1 MRWDYGSVY
10 KSIRKSKHLS
20 QEQICGDYLNRTTLV
35 RFEKNQTI
43 PSYEL
48 MRFLLKQVDMTFE
61 EFEYLCN
68 YYQPSQR
75 QQLLY
80 DIDNLRNPT
89 TKTMEDLIKRCQD
102 HLKKEPNDIPIH
114 RKCLLLETVVAVRKS
129 SSITQLSDEAET
141 LSKLLWSELERYDNW
156 YHNDIILVGTLLS
169 KISSLD
175 SLEETANLLLKR
187 LEKYKDYKR
196 IQPTILSYY
205 QSLSYFFLEQRQYNK
220 STFFATKLMELA
232 KQEKRYDQLARAYV
246 YLGIA
251 QNKQELI
258 DKGLQ
263 ILELTDE
270 QSLLD
275 NLQFLIKQHQT
286 EAGQKVQTRFS

>member
-10 KSIRKSKHLS
+10 REIRKSKHLS
-20 QEQICGDYLNRTTLV
+20 QEQICGDYLNRATLS
-35 RFEKNQTI
+35 RFEKNQNI

-68 YYQPSQR
+68 YYQSSQR

-80 DIDNLRNPT
+80 DIDNLKNPT
-89 TKTMEDLIKRCQD
+89 TQTMEDLIQRCQS
-102 HLKKEPNDIPIH
+102 HLKKEPNDVPVH

-141 LSKLLWSELERYDNW
+141 LSKLLWSQLEGYNNW

-196 IQPTILSYY
+196 IQPTILSHY
-205 QSLSYFFLEQRQYNK
+205 QSLSYFFLEQRQYSK
-220 STFFATKLMELA
+220 STFFATKLMDLA

-246 YLGIA
+246 YLGLA
-251 QNKQELI
+251 QNKQELVE
-258 DKGLQ
+258 KGLQ

-270 QSLLD
+270 QALLD

-286 EAGQKVQTRFS
+286 D

>member
-89 TKTMEDLIKRCQD
+89 TKTMENLIKRCYN
-102 HLKKEPNDIPIH
+102 HLKKEPDDGPIR
-114 RKCLLLETVVAVRKS
+114 RKCQLLETVVAIRNS
-129 SSITQLSDEAET
+129 TSFNQLSEEAKT

-196 IQPTILSYY
+196 IQPTILSFY
-205 QSLSYFFLEQRQYNK
+205 QQLSLFTLEQKQYSK
-220 STFFATKLMELA
+220 STFFATKLMDLA

-251 QNKQELI
+251 QNNQELI

-270 QSLLD
+270 KRLVD

-286 EAGQKVQTRFS
+286 D

>member
-10 KSIRKSKHLS
+10 KSIRKSKRLS

-220 STFFATKLMELA
+220 STFFATKLMDLA

-270 QSLLD
+270 KRLVD

-286 EAGQKVQTRFS
+286 D

>member
-10 KSIRKSKHLS
+10 REIRKSKHLS
-20 QEQICGDYLNRTTLV
+20 QEQICGDYINRTTLS
-35 RFEKNQTI
+35 RFEKNQNI

-89 TKTMEDLIKRCQD
+89 TKMMEDLINRCHD
-102 HLKKEPNDIPIH
+102 HLKKEPNDGPIR
-114 RKCLLLETVVAVRKS
+114 RKCQLLETVVAVRNS
-129 SSITQLSDEAET
+129 TSFNQLSEEAET

-196 IQPTILSYY
+196 IQPTILSFY
-205 QSLSYFFLEQRQYNK
+205 QQLSLFILEQKQYSK

-232 KQEKRYDQLARAYV
+232 KQEKRYDQLARAYI

-270 QSLLD
+270 QALLD

-286 EAGQKVQTRFS
+286 D

>member
-10 KSIRKSKHLS
+10 KSIRKSKRLS
-20 QEQICGDYLNRTTLV
+20 QEQVCGDFINRTTLV

-89 TKTMEDLIKRCQD
+89 TKMMEDLIKRCHD
-102 HLKKEPNDIPIH
+102 HLNKEPNDIPIH

-220 STFFATKLMELA
+220 STFFATKLMDLA
-232 KQEKRYDQLARAYV
+232 KQEKRYDQLSRAYV

-270 QSLLD
+270 KRIVD

-286 EAGQKVQTRFS
+286 D

>member
-48 MRFLLKQVDMTFE
+48 MRFLLKQVDMSFE

-89 TKTMEDLIKRCQD
+89 TKTMENLINRCHN
-102 HLKKEPNDIPIH
+102 HLKKEPDDGPIR
-114 RKCLLLETVVAVRKS
+114 RKCQLLETVVAVRKS
-129 SSITQLSDEAET
+129 TTFNQLSDEAEV
-141 LSKLLWSELERYDNW
+141 LSKLLWSQLEGYDNW
-156 YHNDIILVGTLLS
+156 YHSDIILVGTLLS
-169 KISSLD
+169 HIISLD
-175 SLEETANLLLKR
+175 NC
-187 LEKYKDYKR
+187 
-196 IQPTILSYY
+196 
-205 QSLSYFFLEQRQYNK
+205 
-220 STFFATKLMELA
+220 
-232 KQEKRYDQLARAYV
+232 
-246 YLGIA
+246 
-251 QNKQELI
+251 
-258 DKGLQ
+258 
-263 ILELTDE
+263 
-270 QSLLD
+270 
-275 NLQFLIKQHQT
+275 
-286 EAGQKVQTRFS
+286 

>member
-220 STFFATKLMELA
+220 STFFATKLMDLA

-251 QNKQELI
+251 QNKQELVE
-258 DKGLQ
+258 KGLQ

-270 QSLLD
+270 KRLVD
-275 NLQFLIKQHQT
+275 NLQFLIKQH
-286 EAGQKVQTRFS
+286 

>member
-1 MRWDYGSVY
+1 MRWDYGSIY
-10 KSIRKSKHLS
+10 KSIRKSKRLS
-20 QEQICGDYLNRTTLV
+20 QEQVCGDFINRTTLS

-89 TKTMEDLIKRCQD
+89 TKMMEDLIKRCHD
-102 HLKKEPNDIPIH
+102 HLKKEPDDGPIR
-114 RKCLLLETVVAVRKS
+114 RKCQLLETVVAIRKS
-129 SSITQLSDEAET
+129 TSFNQLSEEAET

-156 YHNDIILVGTLLS
+156 YHNDILLVGTLLS
-169 KISSLD
+169 HIISLD

-205 QSLSYFFLEQRQYNK
+205 QSLSYFFLEQKQYSK

-246 YLGIA
+246 YLGLA
-251 QNKQELI
+251 ENKQELI

-270 QSLLD
+270 KRLID

-286 EAGQKVQTRFS
+286 D

>member
-10 KSIRKSKHLS
+10 REIRKSKHLS
-20 QEQICGDYLNRTTLV
+20 QEQICGDCINRTTLV
-35 RFEKNQTI
+35 RFEKNQNI

-89 TKTMEDLIKRCQD
+89 TQTMEDLIQRCQS
-102 HLKKEPNDIPIH
+102 HLKKEPNDVPIH

-220 STFFATKLMELA
+220 STFFATKLMDLA

-251 QNKQELI
+251 QNKQELVE
-258 DKGLQ
+258 KGLQ

-270 QSLLD
+270 KRLVD
-275 NLQFLIKQHQT
+275 NLKKLIKQHQT
-286 EAGQKVQTRFS
+286 D

>member
-1 MRWDYGSVY
+1 MRWDYGSIY

-20 QEQICGDYLNRTTLV
+20 QEQICGDFINRTTLV

-220 STFFATKLMELA
+220 STFFATKLMDLA

-251 QNKQELI
+251 QNKQELVE
-258 DKGLQ
+258 KGLQ

-270 QSLLD
+270 QSLFD

-286 EAGQKVQTRFS
+286 D

>member
-20 QEQICGDYLNRTTLV
+20 QEQVCGDFINRTTLV

-80 DIDNLRNPT
+80 DIDNLKNPT
-89 TKTMEDLIKRCQD
+89 TKMMEDLINRCHD
-102 HLKKEPNDIPIH
+102 HLMKEPSDIPIQ
-114 RKCLLLETVVAVRKS
+114 RKCHLLETVVAIRKS
-129 SSITQLSDEAET
+129 SSITQFSDEAGA
-141 LSKLLWSELERYDNW
+141 LSKLLWSQLEQYDNW

-169 KISSLD
+169 HTLSHDVIEDTAKLI
-175 SLEETANLLLKR
+175 LER
-187 LEKYKDYKR
+187 LEKYRDYKR
-196 IQPTILSYY
+196 IQPTILSFY
-205 QSLSYFFLEQRQYNK
+205 QQLALFSLEQKQYSK

-232 KQEKRYDQLARAYV
+232 KKEKRYDQLARAYV
-246 YLGIA
+246 YLGLA
-251 QNKQELI
+251 ENKQELI

-270 QSLLD
+270 KGLVD
-275 NLQFLIKQHQT
+275 NLQSLIKQHQT
-286 EAGQKVQTRFS
+286 D

>member
-10 KSIRKSKHLS
+10 REIRKSKHLS
-20 QEQICGDYLNRTTLV
+20 QEQICGDYLNRATLS
-35 RFEKNQTI
+35 RFEKNQNI

-80 DIDNLRNPT
+80 DIDNLKNPT
-89 TKTMEDLIKRCQD
+89 TQTMEDLIQRCQS
-102 HLKKEPNDIPIH
+102 HLKKEPNDVPIH

-141 LSKLLWSELERYDNW
+141 LSKLLWSELERCDNW
-156 YHNDIILVGTLLS
+156 YHNDIILVGTLLY

-196 IQPTILSYY
+196 IQPTILSFY
-205 QSLSYFFLEQRQYNK
+205 QQLSLFTLEQKQYSK
-220 STFFATKLMELA
+220 STFFATKLMDLA

-263 ILELTDE
+263 ILELTE
-270 QSLLD
+270 EKRLVD

-286 EAGQKVQTRFS
+286 D

>member
-10 KSIRKSKHLS
+10 KSIRKSKRLS
-20 QEQICGDYLNRTTLV
+20 QEQICGDYLNRSTLV

-68 YYQPSQR
+68 YYHPSQR

-89 TKTMEDLIKRCQD
+89 TKTMENLINRCHN
-102 HLKKEPNDIPIH
+102 HLKKEPDDGPIR
-114 RKCLLLETVVAVRKS
+114 RKCQLLETVVAVRNS
-129 SSITQLSDEAET
+129 TSFNQLSEEADSF
-141 LSKLLWSELERYDNW
+141 SKLLWSELEGYDNW
-156 YHNDIILVGTLLS
+156 YHNDIILVGTLLP

-175 SLEETANLLLKR
+175 SLEETANLLLRR
-187 LEKYKDYKR
+187 LEKYKDYKK
-196 IQPTILSYY
+196 IQPTILSHYR
-205 QSLSYFFLEQRQYNK
+205 SLSYFFLEQRQYSK
-220 STFFATKLMELA
+220 ATFFATKLMELA

-251 QNKQELI
+251 QNKQELVE
-258 DKGLQ
+258 KGLQ

-270 QSLLD
+270 KRLVD

-286 EAGQKVQTRFS
+286 D

>member
-10 KSIRKSKHLS
+10 KSIRKSKRLS
-20 QEQICGDYLNRTTLV
+20 QEQVCGDYINRSTLV

-102 HLKKEPNDIPIH
+102 HLKKEPDDGPIR
-114 RKCLLLETVVAVRKS
+114 RKCQLLKTVVAVRNS
-129 SSITQLSDEAET
+129 TSFNQLSEEAET

-156 YHNDIILVGTLLS
+156 YHNDILLVGTLLS
-169 KISSLD
+169 HIISLD
-175 SLEETANLLLKR
+175 TLEETANLLLKR

-196 IQPTILSYY
+196 IQPTILSFY
-205 QSLSYFFLEQRQYNK
+205 QQLSLFTLEQKQYSK
-220 STFFATKLMELA
+220 STFFATKLMDLA

-270 QSLLD
+270 QALLD

-286 EAGQKVQTRFS
+286 D

>member
-20 QEQICGDYLNRTTLV
+20 QEQICGDYLNRSTLV
-35 RFEKNQTI
+35 RFEKNQNI

-89 TKTMEDLIKRCQD
+89 TKTMENLINRCQD
-102 HLKKEPNDIPIH
+102 HLKNEPNDIPIH
-114 RKCLLLETVVAVRKS
+114 KKCLLLETVVAVRKS

-220 STFFATKLMELA
+220 STFFATKLMDLA

-251 QNKQELI
+251 QNKQELVE
-258 DKGLQ
+258 KGLQ

-270 QSLLD
+270 KRLVD

-286 EAGQKVQTRFS
+286 D

>member
-10 KSIRKSKHLS
+10 REIRKSKHLS
-20 QEQICGDYLNRTTLV
+20 QEQVCGDYLNRTTLV

-68 YYQPSQR
+68 YFQPSQR

-89 TKTMEDLIKRCQD
+89 TKTMENLVKRC
-102 HLKKEPNDIPIH
+102 HNYLKKEPDDGPIR
-114 RKCLLLETVVAVRKS
+114 RKCQLLETVVAVRNS
-129 SSITQLSDEAET
+129 TSFNQLSEEAET

-169 KISSLD
+169 HILSLD
-175 SLEETANLLLKR
+175 VIEDTAKLILER

-196 IQPTILSYY
+196 IQPTILSFY
-205 QSLSYFFLEQRQYNK
+205 QQLSLFTLEQKQYSQ

-270 QSLLD
+270 KGLVD
-275 NLQFLIKQHQT
+275 NLQFLIKQYQT
-286 EAGQKVQTRFS
+286 D

>member
-20 QEQICGDYLNRTTLV
+20 QEQICGDYINRTTLV
-35 RFEKNQTI
+35 RFEKNQNI

-89 TKTMEDLIKRCQD
+89 TKTMEDLIKRCQN
-102 HLKKEPNDIPIH
+102 HLKKEPNDVPIH
-114 RKCLLLETVVAVRKS
+114 RKCLLLKTVVAVRKS
-129 SSITQLSDEAET
+129 SSIIQLSEEAET

-169 KISSLD
+169 KISSFD
-175 SLEETANLLLKR
+175 TLEETANLLLKR

-196 IQPTILSYY
+196 IQPTILSFY
-205 QSLSYFFLEQRQYNK
+205 QQLSLFTLEQKQYSQ
-220 STFFATKLMELA
+220 STFFATKLMDLA

-251 QNKQELI
+251 QNKQELVE
-258 DKGLQ
+258 KGSQ

-270 QSLLD
+270 KRLVD
-275 NLQFLIKQHQT
+275 NLKSLIKQHQT
-286 EAGQKVQTRFS
+286 D

>member
-10 KSIRKSKHLS
+10 KSIRKSKRLS

-89 TKTMEDLIKRCQD
+89 TKMMENLIKRCQD
-102 HLKKEPNDIPIH
+102 HLNKEPDDGPIR
-114 RKCLLLETVVAVRKS
+114 RKCQLLETVVAIRNS
-129 SSITQLSDEAET
+129 TSFNQLSEEAET

-175 SLEETANLLLKR
+175 SLEETTNLLLKR

-205 QSLSYFFLEQRQYNK
+205 QSLSYFFLEQKQYNK
-220 STFFATKLMELA
+220 STFFATKLMDLA

-258 DKGLQ
+258 DKGLH
-263 ILELTDE
+263 ILEWTDE
-270 QSLLD
+270 QTLLD
-275 NLQFLIKQHQT
+275 NLKSLIKQHQT
-286 EAGQKVQTRFS
+286 D

>member
-10 KSIRKSKHLS
+10 KSIRKSKRLS
-20 QEQICGDYLNRTTLV
+20 QEQVCGDYINRTTLS
-35 RFEKNQTI
+35 RFEKNQNI

-220 STFFATKLMELA
+220 STFFATKLMDLA

-251 QNKQELI
+251 QNKQELVE
-258 DKGLQ
+258 KGLQ

-270 QSLLD
+270 KRLVD
-275 NLQFLIKQHQT
+275 NLKKLIKQHQT
-286 EAGQKVQTRFS
+286 D

>member
-10 KSIRKSKHLS
+10 REIRKSKHLS
-20 QEQICGDYLNRTTLV
+20 QEQICGKYINRTTLV

-80 DIDNLRNPT
+80 DIDNLRTPT
-89 TKTMEDLIKRCQD
+89 TQKMVDLIKRCHE
-102 HLKKEPNDIPIH
+102 HLSKEHDDIPVH
-114 RKCLLLETVVAVRKS
+114 RRCLILETIVSARTNTV
-129 SSITQLSDEAET
+129 LET
-141 LSKLLWSELERYDNW
+141 SHHKPAQYLWSQIIDNENW
-156 YHNDIILVGTLLS
+156 YYNDIIIVGSLLHTLPVDTVE
-169 KISSLD
+169 KTCD
-175 SLEETANLLLKR
+175 LLLKR
-187 LEKYKDYKR
+187 LEKYHDFKR
-196 IQPTILSYY
+196 IKPSILSQYQFLSYY
-205 QSLSYFFLEQRQYNK
+205 FLDWKKKEKAR
-220 STFFATKLMELA
+220 FFATKLMELA

-246 YLGIA
+246 YLGLA
-251 QNKQELI
+251 ENKQELI

-270 QSLLD
+270 QHILTSIKS
-275 NLQFLIKQHQT
+275 LIKQHQT
-286 EAGQKVQTRFS
+286 D

>member
-205 QSLSYFFLEQRQYNK
+205 QSLSYFFLEQTQYSK
-220 STFFATKLMELA
+220 STFFATKLMDLA

-251 QNKQELI
+251 QNKQELVE
-258 DKGLQ
+258 KGLQ

-270 QSLLD
+270 KRLVD

-286 EAGQKVQTRFS
+286 D

>member
-10 KSIRKSKHLS
+10 REIRKSKHLS
-20 QEQICGDYLNRTTLV
+20 QEQICGKYINRTTLV

-80 DIDNLRNPT
+80 DIDNLKNPT
-89 TKTMEDLIKRCQD
+89 TNTMEDLIKRCHD
-102 HLKKEPNDIPIH
+102 HLKKESDDVPIH

-141 LSKLLWSELERYDNW
+141 LSKLLWSQLEGCDNW
-156 YHNDIILVGTLLS
+156 YHNDIILVGTFLP
-169 KISSLD
+169 KVFSLD
-175 SLEETANLLLKR
+175 TLEETANLLLKR

-196 IQPTILSYY
+196 IQPTILSFY
-205 QSLSYFFLEQRQYNK
+205 QQLALFTIEQKQYGK
-220 STFFATKLMELA
+220 STFLATKLMELA

-246 YLGIA
+246 YLGLA
-251 QNKQELI
+251 ENKQELI

-270 QSLLD
+270 QHILTSIKS
-275 NLQFLIKQHQT
+275 LIKQYQT
-286 EAGQKVQTRFS
+286 D

>member
-10 KSIRKSKHLS
+10 KSIRKSKRLS
-20 QEQICGDYLNRTTLV
+20 QEQVCGDFINRTTLV

-89 TKTMEDLIKRCQD
+89 TKMMEDLINRCHD
-102 HLKKEPNDIPIH
+102 HLKKEPNDGPIR
-114 RKCLLLETVVAVRKS
+114 RKCQLLETVVAVRNRTS
-129 SSITQLSDEAET
+129 FNQLSEEAET

-196 IQPTILSYY
+196 IQPTILSFY
-205 QSLSYFFLEQRQYNK
+205 QQLSLFTLEQKQYSK

-246 YLGIA
+246 YLGLA
-251 QNKQELI
+251 ENKQGLI

-270 QSLLD
+270 KRLVD
-275 NLQFLIKQHQT
+275 NLKKLIKQHQT
-286 EAGQKVQTRFS
+286 D

>member
-1 MRWDYGSVY
+1 MRWDYGSIY

-246 YLGIA
+246 YLGLA
-251 QNKQELI
+251 ENKQGLI

-270 QSLLD
+270 KRLVD
-275 NLQFLIKQHQT
+275 NLQFLSKQHQT
-286 EAGQKVQTRFS
+286 D

>member
-10 KSIRKSKHLS
+10 KSIRKSKRLS
-20 QEQICGDYLNRTTLV
+20 QEQVCGDFINRTTLV
-35 RFEKNQTI
+35 CFEKNQTI

-89 TKTMEDLIKRCQD
+89 TKMMEDLINRCHD
-102 HLKKEPNDIPIH
+102 HLKKEPNDGPIR
-114 RKCLLLETVVAVRKS
+114 RKCQLLETVVAVRNS
-129 SSITQLSDEAET
+129 TSFNQLSEEAET

-196 IQPTILSYY
+196 IQPTILSFY
-205 QSLSYFFLEQRQYNK
+205 QQLSLFTLEQKQYSK

-270 QSLLD
+270 QALLD

-286 EAGQKVQTRFS
+286 D

>member
-1 MRWDYGSVY
+1 MRWDYGSIY

-220 STFFATKLMELA
+220 STFFATKLMDLA

-251 QNKQELI
+251 QNKQELVE
-258 DKGLQ
+258 KGLQ

-270 QSLLD
+270 KRLVD

-286 EAGQKVQTRFS
+286 D

>member
-10 KSIRKSKHLS
+10 KSIRKSKRLS

-89 TKTMEDLIKRCQD
+89 TKMMENLIKRCQD
-102 HLKKEPNDIPIH
+102 HLNKEPDDGPIR
-114 RKCLLLETVVAVRKS
+114 RKCQLLETVVAIRNS
-129 SSITQLSDEAET
+129 TSFNQLSEEAET

-205 QSLSYFFLEQRQYNK
+205 QSLSYFFLEQKQYNK
-220 STFFATKLMELA
+220 STFFATKLMDLA

-251 QNKQELI
+251 QNKQELVE
-258 DKGLQ
+258 KGLQ

-270 QSLLD
+270 KRLVD

-286 EAGQKVQTRFS
+286 D

>member
-246 YLGIA
+246 YLGLA
-251 QNKQELI
+251 ENKQELI

-270 QSLLD
+270 KGLVD
-275 NLQFLIKQHQT
+275 NLKSLIKQHQT
-286 EAGQKVQTRFS
+286 D

>member
-10 KSIRKSKHLS
+10 KSIRKSKRLS

-89 TKTMEDLIKRCQD
+89 TKMMENLIKRCQD
-102 HLKKEPNDIPIH
+102 HLNKEPDDGPIR
-114 RKCLLLETVVAVRKS
+114 RKCQLLETVVAIRNS
-129 SSITQLSDEAET
+129 TSFNQLSEEAET

-205 QSLSYFFLEQRQYNK
+205 QSLSYFFLEQKQYNK
-220 STFFATKLMELA
+220 STFFATKLMDLA

-246 YLGIA
+246 YLGLA
-251 QNKQELI
+251 ENKQELI

-270 QSLLD
+270 KRLVD
-275 NLQFLIKQHQT
+275 NLQFLINQHQT
-286 EAGQKVQTRFS
+286 D

>member
-10 KSIRKSKHLS
+10 KSIRKSKRLS

-89 TKTMEDLIKRCQD
+89 TKMMENLINRCHN
-102 HLKKEPNDIPIH
+102 HLKKEPNDGPIR
-114 RKCLLLETVVAVRKS
+114 RKCQLLETVVAIRNS
-129 SSITQLSDEAET
+129 TSFNQLSEEAET

-169 KISSLD
+169 HIISLD

-205 QSLSYFFLEQRQYNK
+205 QSLSYFFLEQRQYSK
-220 STFFATKLMELA
+220 STFFATKLMDLA

-251 QNKQELI
+251 QNKQELVE
-258 DKGLQ
+258 KGLQ

-270 QSLLD
+270 KRLVD

-286 EAGQKVQTRFS
+286 D

>member
-220 STFFATKLMELA
+220 STFFATKLMDLA
-232 KQEKRYDQLARAYV
+232 KQEKRYDQLSRAYV

-270 QSLLD
+270 KRIVD
-275 NLQFLIKQHQT
+275 NLKSLIKQHQT

>member
-89 TKTMEDLIKRCQD
+89 TKTMEDLINRCQD

-114 RKCLLLETVVAVRKS
+114 RKCLLLETVVAIRKS

-175 SLEETANLLLKR
+175 NLEETANLLLKR

-220 STFFATKLMELA
+220 STFFATKLMDLA
-232 KQEKRYDQLARAYV
+232 KQEKRYDQLSRAYV

-263 ILELTDE
+263 ILEQTDE
-270 QSLLD
+270 KRIVD

-286 EAGQKVQTRFS
+286 D

>member
-10 KSIRKSKHLS
+10 KSIRKSKRLS
-20 QEQICGDYLNRTTLV
+20 QEQICGDFINRTTLV

-89 TKTMEDLIKRCQD
+89 TKMMEDLINRCHD
-102 HLKKEPNDIPIH
+102 HLKKEPNDGPIR
-114 RKCLLLETVVAVRKS
+114 RKCQLLETVVAVRNS
-129 SSITQLSDEAET
+129 TSFNQLSEEAET

-196 IQPTILSYY
+196 IQPTILSFY
-205 QSLSYFFLEQRQYNK
+205 QQLSLFTLEQKQYSK

-270 QSLLD
+270 QALLD

-286 EAGQKVQTRFS
+286 D

>member
-1 MRWDYGSVY
+1 MS
-10 KSIRKSKHLS
+10 
-20 QEQICGDYLNRTTLV
+20 
-35 RFEKNQTI
+35 RFEKNQNI

-80 DIDNLRNPT
+80 DIDNLKNPT
-89 TKTMEDLIKRCQD
+89 TQTMEDLIQRCQS
-102 HLKKEPNDIPIH
+102 HLKKEPNDVPIH

-129 SSITQLSDEAET
+129 SSITQLSEEAET
-141 LSKLLWSELERYDNW
+141 LSKLLWSELKRYDNW

-169 KISSLD
+169 HIISLD

-196 IQPTILSYY
+196 IQPTILSHY
-205 QSLSYFFLEQRQYNK
+205 QSLSYFFLEQRQYSK
-220 STFFATKLMELA
+220 STFFATKLMDLA
-232 KQEKRYDQLARAYV
+232 KQEKRYDQLSRAYV

-251 QNKQELI
+251 QNKQGLI

-270 QSLLD
+270 KRLVD
-275 NLQFLIKQHQT
+275 NLQCLIKQHQT
-286 EAGQKVQTRFS
+286 D

>member
-10 KSIRKSKHLS
+10 KSIRKSKRLS
-20 QEQICGDYLNRTTLV
+20 QEQICGDYLNRATLS
-35 RFEKNQTI
+35 RFEKNQNI

-102 HLKKEPNDIPIH
+102 HLKKEADDVPIR
-114 RKCLLLETVVAVRKS
+114 RKCQLLETVVAVRN
-129 SSITQLSDEAET
+129 SISFNQLSDEAET
-141 LSKLLWSELERYDNW
+141 LSKLLWSQLEGYDNW

-187 LEKYKDYKR
+187 LEKYKDYKK
-196 IQPTILSYY
+196 IQPTILSHYR
-205 QSLSYFFLEQRQYNK
+205 SLSYFFLEQKQYSK
-220 STFFATKLMELA
+220 STFFATKLMDLA
-232 KQEKRYDQLARAYV
+232 KKEKRYDQLARAYV

-251 QNKQELI
+251 QNKQELME
-258 DKGLQ
+258 KGLQ

-270 QSLLD
+270 KRLVD
-275 NLQFLIKQHQT
+275 NLKSLIKQHQT
-286 EAGQKVQTRFS
+286 D

>member
-10 KSIRKSKHLS
+10 REIRKSKHLS
-20 QEQICGDYLNRTTLV
+20 QEQICGDYLNRATLS
-35 RFEKNQTI
+35 RFEKNQNI

-80 DIDNLRNPT
+80 DIDNLKNPT
-89 TKTMEDLIKRCQD
+89 TQTMEDLIQRCQS
-102 HLKKEPNDIPIH
+102 HLKKEPNDVPIH

-141 LSKLLWSELERYDNW
+141 LSKLLWSELERCDNW

-169 KISSLD
+169 HIISLD

-196 IQPTILSYY
+196 IQPTILSFY
-205 QSLSYFFLEQRQYNK
+205 QQLALFTIEQKQYGK
-220 STFFATKLMELA
+220 STCFATKLMELA

-246 YLGIA
+246 YLGLT

-270 QSLLD
+270 KRLID

-286 EAGQKVQTRFS
+286 D

>member
-220 STFFATKLMELA
+220 STFFATKLMDLA
-232 KQEKRYDQLARAYV
+232 KQEKRYDQLSRAYV

-270 QSLLD
+270 KRIVD

>member
-10 KSIRKSKHLS
+10 KSIRKSKRLS
-20 QEQICGDYLNRTTLV
+20 QEQVCGDFINRTTLV

-89 TKTMEDLIKRCQD
+89 TKMMEDLIKRCQD

-220 STFFATKLMELA
+220 STFFATKLMDLA
-232 KQEKRYDQLARAYV
+232 KQEKRYDQLSRAYV

-270 QSLLD
+270 KRIVD

-286 EAGQKVQTRFS
+286 D

>member
-205 QSLSYFFLEQRQYNK
+205 QSLSYFFLEQTQYSK
-220 STFFATKLMELA
+220 STFFATKLMDLA

-251 QNKQELI
+251 QNKQGLI

-270 QSLLD
+270 KRLVD

-286 EAGQKVQTRFS
+286 D